1 MSPKL
6 FDYLLAT
13 YVLGRLSWVGGGS
26 CGIGPGCLLDKTTK
40 VRIE

>member
-13 YVLGRLSWVGGGS
+13 YVLGRLSWVD
-26 CGIGPGCLLDKTTK
+26 GIGPGCLIDKTTE
-40 VRIE
+40 VRIEYLK